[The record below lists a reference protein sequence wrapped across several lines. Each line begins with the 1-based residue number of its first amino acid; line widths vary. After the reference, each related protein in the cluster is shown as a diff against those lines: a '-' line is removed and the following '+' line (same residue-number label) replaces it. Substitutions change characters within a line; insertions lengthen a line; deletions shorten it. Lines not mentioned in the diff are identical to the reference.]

1 MRPNVLAQLPFL
13 LLLMIVVYARPAY
26 AGNGLNRCIGSDGTS
41 IFTDQKCEDIGAVQ
55 RADPAPLAGNLG
67 NRFSR
72 LGANACARKPEDLL
86 NGIQSAINAGDVNQ
100 IAAFYHWPG
109 VSSIASVEVFQ
120 RLQRLVEHPVLSIDL
135 LYARVPHDEYD
146 SELVIGNWPRRAYAV
161 QVVQSRSER
170 DSTPIRSALALRR
183 NIGCWWV
190 QF

>member
-1 MRPNVLAQLPFL
+1 MRPNVPTQLQFL
-13 LLLMIVVYARPAY
+13 LLLMIMVYARPAY

-55 RADPAPLAGNLG
+55 RADPAPVAGNLG
-67 NRFSR
+67 NGFSR
-72 LGANACARKPEDLL
+72 LRANACARKPEDLL
-86 NGIQSAINAGDVNQ
+86 HGIESAINAGDVNQ

-109 VSSIASVEVFQ
+109 VSSLASGGIFQ
-120 RLQRLVEHPVLSIDL
+120 RLQRLVEHSVLSIDL
-135 LYARVPHDEYD
+135 LYAQAPHDQYD
-146 SELVIGNWPRRAYAV
+146 SELVIGNSPRRAYAV
-161 QVVQSRSER
+161 QIVQSRSER